1 MKRPIPYEEIARLP
15 QPGTAVPRQ
24 LGFGPEDRVLTYL
37 HSPELGLNQ
46 RLYAL
51 DLTRDNSEPVEVR
64 FDGVASSEEDLPLE
78 ERLRRERAR
87 EVSLGVTS
95 ATWAEEGD
103 VLMVPLPAGVFVLRG
118 LAAAAVTGA
127 TDVGAVE
134 RLLVVRAGDGGPVED
149 PQLSPDGLKLAF
161 VRDGDIYVADATAA
175 EAPLVRLTNTATDG
189 VFNGLAEFIAQ
200 EEMRRDHGLWWS
212 PDSSLIAYAQVDERH
227 IPIYRIAH
235 QGSDGPN
242 GGTFEDHRYPFAG
255 ADNARLHLG
264 VVPVAGGATVWM
276 SLGESGADL
285 GDAYL
290 ARVAWFPD
298 GSLAVQVEARDQKTM
313 DVQRL
318 DVATGESTTL
328 HIEKVEPWINLHN
341 DFKPLKMSDPLG
353 CYLWSSERSG
363 YRHLEVR
370 GPDGSLITQLTSGEW
385 AVDELGAVDEE
396 RGLVYF
402 TGAMDDSTEK
412 HLYCVPLEGGISRRL
427 TAEPGVHDVVL
438 SRRMSLFIDS
448 FSSLDRPPVVVLK
461 ALPEANLARPIY
473 TDADPRVAELD
484 LDPPVIARIP
494 GADGTELNAMTFRAQ
509 GAEVDIGPPPL
520 VVYVYGGPEGQLVQ
534 NSWRSTVMLRAQ
546 ALTRL
551 GCTVLVVDNRGT
563 SRRGLKF
570 EAPIHL
576 LAGHV
581 ELDDQVAGVR
591 WAVEQGIADP
601 DRVGIYGWSY
611 GGYMSLMALAR
622 APDVFKAAVA
632 GAPVTHHDG
641 YDTHYTEHYMGTP
654 GANPDG
660 YERSSVLA
668 HTHNIRG
675 KLMLVHGG
683 IDENVHFRHTAR
695 LINRLIEHR
704 VPYALLLFP
713 KERHLPRRTEDRA
726 YMEETVVN
734 WLVEALS

>member
-1 MKRPIPYEEIARLP
+1 MKPPIPYEEIARLP
-15 QPGTAVPRQ
+15 RPGTAVPTQ
-24 LGFGPEDRVLTYL
+24 LRFGPDDSVLTYL

-51 DLTRDNSEPVEVR
+51 NLASDDSESVEVR
-64 FDGVASSEEDLPLE
+64 FDGVASSEEDLSLE
-78 ERLRRERAR
+78 EKLRRERAR

-95 ATWAEEGD
+95 ATWAKGGD

-118 LAAAAVTGA
+118 LAAAAVMGA
-127 TDVGAVE
+127 PDVGGVE
-134 RLLVVRAGDGGPVED
+134 RLLVVRVGGDGPVED

-161 VRDGDIYVADATAA
+161 VRDGDIYVADATAE
-175 EAPLVRLTNTATDG
+175 EAPLVRLTNTAADG

-212 PDSSLIAYAQVDERH
+212 PDSNLIAFAQVDEQH
-227 IPIYRIAH
+227 IPVYRIAH
-235 QGSDGPN
+235 MGSDGPN

-255 ADNARLHLG
+255 ADNARLRLG
-264 VVPVAGGATVWM
+264 VVPAVGGATVWM
-276 SLGESGADL
+276 SLGESGPDL

-290 ARVAWFPD
+290 ARVTWFPD
-298 GSLAVQVEARDQKTM
+298 GSLAVQVESRDQKTI
-313 DVQRL
+313 DVRRL
-318 DVATGESTTL
+318 NVATGESTTL
-328 HIEKVEPWINLHN
+328 HTEKVEPWINLHN
-341 DFKPLKMSDPLG
+341 DFTPLNMSSPPG
-353 CYLWSSERSG
+353 SYLWSSERSG

-370 GPDGSLITQLTSGEW
+370 GPDGSLVTQLTSGEW
-385 AVDELGAVDEE
+385 AVDELEAVDEE

-412 HLYCVPLEGGISRRL
+412 HLYCVPLKGGISRRL
-427 TAEPGVHDVVL
+427 TREPGFHDVVV
-438 SRRMSLFIDS
+438 SRRMNLFIDS
-448 FSSLDRPPVVVLK
+448 FSSLDHPPAVALK
-461 ALPEANLARPIY
+461 NLPEADLARSIH
-473 TDADPRVAELD
+473 TDADPRVDELD
-484 LDPPVIARIP
+484 LDPPVISRIP

-509 GAEVDIGPPPL
+509 RAESDIGPPPL
-520 VVYVYGGPEGQLVQ
+520 VVYVYGGPALQLVQ
-534 NSWRSTVMLRAQ
+534 NNWQSTVMLRAQ

-563 SRRGLKF
+563 PRRGLIF

-576 LAGHV
+576 LSGHV
-581 ELDDQVAGVR
+581 ELDDQLIGVR
-591 WAVEQGIADP
+591 WAVGKGLGDA

-611 GGYMSLMALAR
+611 GGYMSLMALAM

-654 GANPDG
+654 AENPDG

-668 HTHNIRG
+668 HAHNIRG

-704 VPYALLLFP
+704 ATYTLLLFP

-734 WLVEALS
+734 WLVDALS

>member
-1 MKRPIPYEEIARLP
+1 MKPPIPYEEIARLP
-15 QPGTAVPRQ
+15 RPGTAVPTQ
-24 LGFGPEDRVLTYL
+24 LGFGPEDGVLTYL

-51 DLTRDNSEPVEVR
+51 SLARESSEPVEVR
-64 FDGVASSEEDLPLE
+64 FDGVASSEEDLTFE
-78 ERLRRERAR
+78 EKLRRERAR

-103 VLMVPLPAGVFVLRG
+103 VLMVPLPEGVFVLRG
-118 LAAAAVTGA
+118 LATAAMTGA
-127 TDVGAVE
+127 PDVGVVE
-134 RLLVVRAGDGGPVED
+134 RLLVVRAGAGGAVED

-189 VFNGLAEFIAQ
+189 LFNGLAEFIAQ
-200 EEMRRDHGLWWS
+200 EEMRRAHGLWWS

-235 QGSDGPN
+235 MGSDGPN

-255 ADNARLHLG
+255 ADNARLRLG
-264 VVPVAGGATVWM
+264 VVPAAGGATVWM
-276 SLGESGADL
+276 SLSETGADL

-298 GSLAVQVEARDQKTM
+298 GSLAAQVESRDQKSM
-313 DVQRL
+313 DLRRL

-328 HIEKVEPWINLHN
+328 HVEEVEPWINLHN
-341 DFKPLKMSDPLG
+341 DFKPLKMSDPPG

-385 AVDELGAVDEE
+385 AVDELEAVDEE

-402 TGAMDDSTEK
+402 TGAMDDSTER
-412 HLYCVPLEGGISRRL
+412 HLYCVPFDGGISQRL
-427 TAEPGVHDVVL
+427 TAEPGFHDVIV
-438 SRRMSLFIDS
+438 SRRMSLFTDS
-448 FSSLDRPPVVVLK
+448 FSSLDRPPAVVLK
-461 ALPEANLARPIY
+461 TLPETDLARPIY
-473 TDADPRVAELD
+473 TRADPRVAELD
-484 LDPPVIARIP
+484 LDPPVIARIR
-494 GADGTELNAMTFRAQ
+494 GADGTELNAMTFRAPDA
-509 GAEVDIGPPPL
+509 GVDGPPPL
-520 VVYVYGGPEGQLVQ
+520 AVYVYGGPSLQLVQ
-534 NSWRSTVMLRAQ
+534 NNWQSTVMLRAQ

-563 SRRGLKF
+563 ARRGLVF
-570 EAPIHL
+570 EAPLHL
-576 LAGHV
+576 MAGHV
-581 ELDDQVAGVR
+581 ELDDQIAGVR
-591 WAVEQGIADP
+591 WAVEQGLADP
-601 DRVGIYGWSY
+601 ERVGIYGWSY

-632 GAPVTHHDG
+632 GAPVTHDDG
-641 YDTHYTEHYMGTP
+641 YDTHYTEHYMSTP
-654 GANPDG
+654 ADNPDG

-668 HTHNIRG
+668 HAHNIRG

-695 LINRLIEHR
+695 LINRLIGHR
-704 VPYALLLFP
+704 IPYTLLLFP
-713 KERHLPRRTEDRA
+713 KERHLPRSTEDRA
-726 YMEETVVN
+726 YMEEIVVN

>member
-1 MKRPIPYEEIARLP
+1 MKPLISYEEIARLP
-15 QPGTAVPRQ
+15 RPGTAVPTQ
-24 LGFGPEDRVLTYL
+24 LRFGPDDSVLTYL
-37 HSPELGLNQ
+37 HSPELGLSQ

-51 DLTRDNSEPVEVR
+51 NLVQDGSKPVEVR
-64 FDGVASSEEDLPLE
+64 FDGVASSEEDLTLDE
-78 ERLRRERAR
+78 KLRRERAR
-87 EVSLGVTS
+87 DVSLGVTS
-95 ATWAEEGD
+95 ATWADEGD
-103 VLMVPLPAGVFVLRG
+103 VLLVPLPAGVFVLRG
-118 LAAAAVTGA
+118 LAAAAAGA
-127 TDVGAVE
+127 LDVGAVE
-134 RLLVVRAGDGGPVED
+134 RLLVVRAQDAGPVED
-149 PQLSPDGLKLAF
+149 PQLSPDGSKLAF
-161 VRDGDIYVADATAA
+161 VRDGDVYVADATAA

-200 EEMRRDHGLWWS
+200 EEMRREHGLWWS

-255 ADNARLHLG
+255 ANNARLRLG
-264 VVPVAGGATVWM
+264 VVSAAGGATVWM
-276 SLGESGADL
+276 SLDESGADL

-298 GSLAVQVEARDQKTM
+298 GSLAVQVESRDQKTL
-313 DVQRL
+313 DVRRL

-328 HIEKVEPWINLHN
+328 HIDKVEPWINLHH
-341 DFKPLKMSDPLG
+341 DFKPLKVSDPPG

-370 GPDGSLITQLTSGEW
+370 GPDGSLLTQLTSGAW
-385 AVDELGAVDEE
+385 AVDELEAVDEE

-402 TGAMDDSTEK
+402 SGAIDDSTEQ
-412 HLYCVPLEGGISRRL
+412 HLYCVPLEGGAIRRL
-427 TAEPGVHDVVL
+427 TAEPGVHDVEIG
-438 SRRMSLFIDS
+438 RRKNLFTDS
-448 FSSLDRPPVVVLK
+448 FSSLDRPPVAVLK
-461 ALPEANLARPIY
+461 NLPEGALARPIY
-473 TDADPRVAELD
+473 TQTDPRVAELD
-484 LDPPVIARIP
+484 LDPPVIVRIP

-509 GAEVDIGPPPL
+509 GAAAGAGPPPL
-520 VVYVYGGPEGQLVQ
+520 VVYVYGGPAAQLVK
-534 NSWRSTVMLRAQ
+534 NDWLSTVMLRAQ

-563 SRRGLKF
+563 PRRGLIF

-581 ELDDQVAGVR
+581 ELDDQIAGVR
-591 WAVEQGIADP
+591 WAIEEGLADP
-601 DRVGIYGWSY
+601 DRVAIYGWSY
-611 GGYMSLMALAR
+611 GGYMSLMALAM

-654 GANPDG
+654 ADNPDG
-660 YERSSVLA
+660 YERSSVLTHA
-668 HTHNIRG
+668 HNIRG

-704 VPYALLLFP
+704 VPYTLLLFP
-713 KERHLPRRTEDRA
+713 KERHLPRRAEDRA

-734 WLVEALS
+734 WLVDALS